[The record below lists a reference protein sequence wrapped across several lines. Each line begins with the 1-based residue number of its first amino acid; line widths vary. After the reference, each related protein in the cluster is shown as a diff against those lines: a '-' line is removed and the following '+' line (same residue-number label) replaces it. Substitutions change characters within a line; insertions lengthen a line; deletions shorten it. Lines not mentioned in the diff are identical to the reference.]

1 MDEQTLQNKW
11 DQRYKASEPGTGEP
25 ARVLRD
31 YAHLLPHTGEAL
43 DLACGLGANA
53 LFLARRGLVTH
64 AWDISNVAVAKLQAY
79 ADAAGLPLHARAHD
93 VIGQPP
99 APDSLDVIVMAHF
112 LERGLSGDLVNAL
125 RPGGLLL
132 FQTFTRTF
140 VNPAGPS
147 QEIFRLGDNEL
158 LRMFPAL
165 RVLAYREEGTVGDT
179 SQGFRDE
186 ALLVAIKD
194 KTASGA

>member
-1 MDEQTLQNKW
+1 MEERSLRHKW
-11 DQRYKASEPGTGEP
+11 DERYKASAPGTDQP
-25 ARVLRD
+25 ARVLQD
-31 YAHLLPHTGEAL
+31 YAHLLPHSGEAL

-53 LFLARRGLVTH
+53 LFLARSGLMTH
-64 AWDISNVAVAKLQAY
+64 AWDISTVAITKLQAY
-79 ADAAGLPLHARAHD
+79 ADGEGLPLHGRVHD
-93 VIGQPP
+93 AIDRPP
-99 APDSLDVIVMAHF
+99 TPGSLDVIVMVHF
-112 LERGLSGDLVNAL
+112 LERSLSGHLVDAM
-125 RPGGLLL
+125 RPGGLLF

-147 QEIFRLGDNEL
+147 QEIFRLADNEL
-158 LRMFPAL
+158 LGMFPRL

-194 KTASGA
+194 